1 MTGSPIVRVNE
12 QIAIPRREIQFTF
25 VRSSGP
31 GGQNVNK
38 VASKAVLRW
47 QATTSTSI
55 PDHLR
60 ARLIAQLGRRLNDR
74 GELVLA
80 SQRYRD
86 QSKNIDDC
94 LAKLC
99 GLIRAAVKVRK
110 KRKKTAVPR
119 SAREARLKQKR
130 STGERKQARRRP
142 IIPKQV

>member
-1 MTGSPIVRVNE
+1 MTASSIVRVND
-12 QIAIPRREIQFTF
+12 QITISRREIQFTF

-47 QATTSTSI
+47 QVTGSKSI
-55 PDHLR
+55 PEHLQGR
-60 ARLIAQLGRRLNDR
+60 ILGQLGRRLNDR

-94 LAKLC
+94 LDKLC
-99 GLIRAAVKVRK
+99 VLLRGATKQRK
-110 KRKKTAVPR
+110 KRKKTVVPR
-119 SAREARLKQKR
+119 SERVARLKHKR
-130 STGERKQARRRP
+130 SIGEKKKGRRRP
-142 IIPKQV
+142 NLEE

>member
-1 MTGSPIVRVNE
+1 MTVPSIIQVNS
-12 QIAIPRREIQFTF
+12 QIAIPRSEIEFSF

-47 QATTSTSI
+47 SVATSAAV
-55 PDHLR
+55 PEHLR
-60 ARLIAQLGRRLNDR
+60 PRVIAHLGRRINDR

-86 QSKNIDDC
+86 QPRNIDDC
-94 LAKLC
+94 LLRLC
-99 GLIRAAVKVRK
+99 ELITAAVKVRK
-110 KRKKTAVPR
+110 KRKKTAIPR

-130 STGERKQARRRP
+130 SKGERKQSRRRP
-142 IIPKQV
+142 GLDD